1 MIKRQKAIRDAQLGK
16 IHFKDEGKDVA
27 MQIDAALFADMK
39 EKIRIDMEKVK
50 NMSSHKGEGATN
62 AA

>member
-1 MIKRQKAIRDAQLGK
+1 MIKRQKAIRDAQAGK

-39 EKIRIDMEKVK
+39 EKIRADMEKVK
-50 NMSSHKGEGATN
+50 NM
-62 AA
+62 